1 MKNLILLGASGNI
14 GTQTIDV
21 VRQHPTEFTIEAMSV
36 GERTEALR
44 DYLRTSPLKYAC
56 VKNKTIAEQFQKEY
70 PATRF
75 FHGDQGLIEITSIEE
90 GNWVVNALQGFVGL
104 LPTINAIRHKK
115 NVCLANKE
123 TLVAAGEIVN
133 RELREN
139 KVELIPIDS
148 EHSAIFQCLMGN
160 RKKDVNKLII
170 TASGGS
176 FRNLKREE
184 LKNVT
189 LAQALSH
196 PNWNM
201 GKKITIDSATM
212 MNKGFEVTEA
222 HWLFDI
228 DYDRIETVIHR
239 ESIVHSLVEFN
250 DHTVMAQL
258 GVSDM
263 RIPIQF
269 ALTYPKRYPNTSE
282 ALDLVKVGTLHF
294 EMMNYERFPLLKLAY
309 DTGKA
314 GGNLSA
320 VMNGANE
327 QAVRLF
333 LNEKIAFTAIEEL
346 RFETVSRAEYISNPT
361 VEQIIES
368 DRWAQEKVRQLARI

>member
-14 GTQTIDV
+14 GSQTIDV

-160 RKKDVNKLII
+160 RKMDVNKLII

-263 RIPIQF
+263 RIPIQ
-269 ALTYPKRYPNTSE
+269 
-282 ALDLVKVGTLHF
+282 
-294 EMMNYERFPLLKLAY
+294 
-309 DTGKA
+309 
-314 GGNLSA
+314 
-320 VMNGANE
+320 
-327 QAVRLF
+327 
-333 LNEKIAFTAIEEL
+333 
-346 RFETVSRAEYISNPT
+346 
-361 VEQIIES
+361 
-368 DRWAQEKVRQLARI
+368 